1 MNRSINNIDKL
12 ANNLHCLF
20 VSYGIKENKLIKI
33 QLKLFLQ
40 NEFNIQNLEILELL
54 INDLINEYDLFNE
67 NNKNWFIEKSK
78 NIIKIYGGK

>member
-1 MNRSINNIDKL
+1 MNRSINDIDKL
-12 ANNLHCLF
+12 SNNLHCFF

-40 NEFNIQNLEILELL
+40 NEFNIQNMETLELL
-54 INDLINEYDLFNE
+54 INDLINDYDLFNE

-78 NIIKIYGGK
+78 NIIKIFGGK